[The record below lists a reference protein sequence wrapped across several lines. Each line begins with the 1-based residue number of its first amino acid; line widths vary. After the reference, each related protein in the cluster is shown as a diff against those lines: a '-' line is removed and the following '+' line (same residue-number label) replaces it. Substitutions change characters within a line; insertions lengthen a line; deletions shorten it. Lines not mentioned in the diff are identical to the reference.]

1 MLPGAAGGR
10 LGPGTKA
17 EARAAIDAETPHS
30 KRHSRRVIGKRI
42 SLAAIDAETPLL
54 RDRERREGREA
65 GAEAGKEALQAGP
78 VDRRGGAGNLL

>member
-1 MLPGAAGGR
+1 MYIYIYIYICIY
-10 LGPGTKA
+10 KA
-17 EARAAIDAETPHS
+17 EARAAIDAE
-30 KRHSRRVIGKRI
+30 
-42 SLAAIDAETPLL
+42 ETPLL